1 MVCNRCG
8 TPLKTTDVYCTRCG
22 ADVRGKVPAKK
33 TKKEYVIVKKSPG
46 VIIVAVLLLM
56 IAAVGIWYSTTDQA
70 RIVGRWKCERV
81 ISEADAETEETVS
94 VWLNFDLFGNVTE
107 EVKASAKNGN
117 YVSGTVTKGKYK
129 LNRNNLTIIRAN
141 PKITVVEDFQFM
153 GDSMLVVNDNDDH
166 PLTRIDAIRF
176 YWWIVAGSLLFGLI
190 GLVLLI
196 KQKKKPVKK
205 EKGIGGSFFKLFNIG
220 GSLNPDDVP
229 RIKTPGGSTGS
240 TGSMG
245 GAQGTAGTSTTTGT
259 AAGGG
264 VKINMGKS
272 THGTSTGSL
281 GSFGS
286 LGSTGTS
293 TTTGSSETLGS
304 TGVSTTTGASGS
316 KIISSVKSSAGAT
329 GTSFTSRS
337 AGSASVSS
345 SDSDLMERAGDL

>member
-1 MVCNRCG
+1 MVCNECG
-8 TPLKTTDVYCTRCG
+8 TPLKKTDVFCTRCG
-22 ADVRGKVPAKK
+22 ADVRKMGPAKK

-46 VIIVAVLLLM
+46 VIIVAVILLL

-81 ISEADAETEETVS
+81 ISEANAEEEETVS
-94 VWLNFDLFGNVTE
+94 VWLNFDLFGTVTE

-117 YVSGTVTKGKYK
+117 YIKGTVTKGQYK

-205 EKGIGGSFFKLFNIG
+205 EKGLGGSFLNFFRKGEPLGLGGVQDG
-220 GSLNPDDVP
+220 GSS
-229 RIKTPGGSTGS
+229 GGGLGS

-245 GAQGTAGTSTTTGT
+245 GTHGLGGSTTTTGT
-259 AAGGG
+259 ATGGG
-264 VKINMGKS
+264 IKINMGKS
-272 THGTSTGSL
+272 TRETSGTSF

-286 LGSTGTS
+286 TGTADTSGALGSTGSS
-293 TTTGSSETLGS
+293 TTTGG
-304 TGVSTTTGASGS
+304 SGS
-316 KIISSVKSSAGAT
+316 KIISSVKSSAGST
-329 GTSFTSRS
+329 GSSSMGRS
-337 AGSASVSS
+337 AGSASIPS